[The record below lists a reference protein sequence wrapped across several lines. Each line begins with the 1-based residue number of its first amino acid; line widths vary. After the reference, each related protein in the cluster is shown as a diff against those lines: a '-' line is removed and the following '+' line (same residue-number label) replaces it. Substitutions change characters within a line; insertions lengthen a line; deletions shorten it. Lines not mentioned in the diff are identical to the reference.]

1 MAYSVPEYYLK
12 NSDYFYTNASSANKC
27 SISNINTDCVNEA
40 LYTNKQN
47 NDKLKEQIS
56 KNSAL
61 NENYESIKVKYYNE
75 YIYFA
80 NMSFGIIGLSY
91 YVYFLM
97 KNNK

>member
-12 NSDYFYTNASSANKC
+12 NSDYFYQH
-27 SISNINTDCVNEA
+27 INTDGSCNLPTINAKCVEDA
-40 LYTNKQN
+40 LTKNKGY
-47 NDKLKEQIS
+47 NDDLKKEIS
-56 KNSAL
+56 NNSAL

-80 NMSFGIIGLSY
+80 NMSVGIIGLSY

>member
-12 NSDYFYTNASSANKC
+12 NSDYFYQGITSEETCNLPTINAR
-27 SISNINTDCVNEA
+27 CVQDA
-40 LYTNKQN
+40 LITNKQN

-61 NENYESIKVKYYNE
+61 NENYESIKMKYYNE

-80 NMSFGIIGLSY
+80 NMSVGIIGLSY